1 MSVQASPKTPEH
13 ENEAVPYELLEKFLD
28 IQQEEVKQKALE
40 TQIAA
45 QNADNNFKYAMHAA
59 DLQSQDSAH
68 DRELKLALRKTSLS
82 YGVAF
87 AALTVIVISVAM
99 WLDKEQFVVELVKVL
114 IYGGGG
120 MLIGNFYQ
128 KAKQRERDTEDE

>member
-1 MSVQASPKTPEH
+1 MSVQDSPKTPEH
-13 ENEAVPYELLEKFLD
+13 GNEAVPYELLEKFLD
-28 IQQEEVKQKALE
+28 IQQEEVRQKALE

-45 QNADNNFKYAMHAA
+45 QNADNNFQYAMHAA
-59 DLQSQDSAH
+59 DLQSQDNAH
-68 DRELKLALRKTSLS
+68 DRALKLELRKTSLR

-99 WLDKEQFVVELVKVL
+99 LLDKEQFVVELVKVL